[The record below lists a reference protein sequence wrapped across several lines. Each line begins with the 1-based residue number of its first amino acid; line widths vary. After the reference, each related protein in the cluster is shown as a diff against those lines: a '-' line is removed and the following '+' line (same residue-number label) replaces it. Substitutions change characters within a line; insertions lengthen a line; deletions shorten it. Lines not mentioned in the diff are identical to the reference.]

1 MRKKKIKILH
11 VAQAAGGVDRYIR
24 MLLKYLDKEKFENI
38 LVCSQDFNREDYD
51 GLVDSFEQ
59 IEMNRAIGVSDLN
72 SIKEVRRLIK
82 KYNPDIVYAH
92 SSKAGAIARV
102 ADIGLKNHCVYNPHG
117 WAFNMRCSDKK
128 RAMYTAIEKMA
139 APFCEKIICISD
151 AEKQSALE
159 KKICREDKLQV
170 IFNGVDIEAY
180 ESGEHGTVKRSSLGI
195 PEDAYVVGMVGR
207 ISPQKAPDVFVKMAK
222 LVKDEI
228 PNAHFV
234 IVGSGNQEAE
244 IRKYAEENKFADSL
258 HITGLV
264 KSNSVMGFAKFI
276 SLALDDWPES
286 DVFQKIAITPP
297 DEELNDSEYYLGLM
311 SRISAIK
318 DIAAV
323 EDVLLER
330 EPIFQRYELELWRR
344 IAIVLTDRG
353 DIRRL
358 YNSGLK
364 YIRFLKEIS
373 EKVTIRD
380 EAVDAIEAYCV
391 GLHNAEAVDEYG
403 AFLKKCGEL
412 TQLLADNKRIAVIC
426 CQNYGRL
433 MHLRLYKNVNAEIQ
447 EEWNAIVEILKQC
460 NYDEDVYKNVL
471 DAVEEY
477 FRTLVQRKKEDKLFE
492 LERFMAQVYEEN
504 GRCEAAEVAAFC
516 LANLYNSGG
525 HRKITPDE
533 YETIKKYLQKFP
545 ESMHIRAAFIIA
557 SEAIYSPSAEY
568 KRVPDK
574 IINKAKQWSEQYP
587 KKIEFQEAYFGLLFS
602 RLKYAQAQDMR
613 NEQRRVYRET
623 KTVAERANY
632 SEYNESNQLME
643 SVDILH
649 RVFGY

>member
-38 LVCSQDFNREDYD
+38 LVCSQDFNREDYN

-151 AEKQSALE
+151 A
-159 KKICREDKLQV
+159 
-170 IFNGVDIEAY
+170 
-180 ESGEHGTVKRSSLGI
+180 
-195 PEDAYVVGMVGR
+195 
-207 ISPQKAPDVFVKMAK
+207 
-222 LVKDEI
+222 
-228 PNAHFV
+228 
-234 IVGSGNQEAE
+234 
-244 IRKYAEENKFADSL
+244 
-258 HITGLV
+258 
-264 KSNSVMGFAKFI
+264 
-276 SLALDDWPES
+276 
-286 DVFQKIAITPP
+286 
-297 DEELNDSEYYLGLM
+297 
-311 SRISAIK
+311 
-318 DIAAV
+318 
-323 EDVLLER
+323 
-330 EPIFQRYELELWRR
+330 
-344 IAIVLTDRG
+344 
-353 DIRRL
+353 
-358 YNSGLK
+358 
-364 YIRFLKEIS
+364 
-373 EKVTIRD
+373 
-380 EAVDAIEAYCV
+380 
-391 GLHNAEAVDEYG
+391 
-403 AFLKKCGEL
+403 
-412 TQLLADNKRIAVIC
+412 
-426 CQNYGRL
+426 
-433 MHLRLYKNVNAEIQ
+433 
-447 EEWNAIVEILKQC
+447 
-460 NYDEDVYKNVL
+460 
-471 DAVEEY
+471 VEEY

-504 GRCEAAEVAAFC
+504 GRCEAAEVAALC

-613 NEQRRVYRET
+613 NEQRRVYREM